1 MRATKLPRMT
11 PVSTGRPGRPA
22 AATREAALALAT
34 KRFLAAE
41 RIDVQ
46 AIARELGLA
55 RATMHRWF
63 QTRDVLLGEV
73 LAALAERRLSAI
85 RAATP
90 GRGSAALLDALD
102 RFNREVAATPGM
114 RFLLAQEQE
123 RALRILTSSAGLV
136 QPRVVA
142 AIERM
147 IDAEVCAG
155 GYAPSIAPDT
165 LAYAIVRLGEAFI
178 YNDAIGGIRGDTE
191 RLREIEAALLG
202 A

>member
-1 MRATKLPRMT
+1 MT
-11 PVSTGRPGRPA
+11 SVASGRPGRPA
-22 AATREAALALAT
+22 AATREAALELAT
-34 KRFLAAE
+34 QRFLAAE

-63 QTRDVLLGEV
+63 QTRETLLGEV
-73 LAALAERRLSAI
+73 LAAFGEQRLAMI
-85 RAATP
+85 REATP
-90 GRGSAALLDALD
+90 GKGSAALLATFD

-142 AIERM
+142 AIQRM
-147 IDAEVCAG
+147 IEAEVQAG
-155 GYAPSIAPDT
+155 DYAPSIAPDA

-191 RLREIEAALLG
+191 RLREIEAALLR